1 MSTSIWNS
9 TKLSTIYWKLLYRNM
24 RGLLII
30 NSIKTSLYMNKVK
43 YSYIKYPMG
52 EHIFQCYISSI
63 YLFLINRL
71 TYIMEYMN
79 KTLVK
84 EEYCCSII
92 YIFWITFF
100 RVFLTGFPWKCTRD
114 IQYLIEYAID
124 NNDRVIFRL
133 LIGMPY
139 ILFFGICWMHRTIC
153 NVLTISFI
161 FWYYICKGGLTLRL
175 CGGSNRNIFY
185 DVTIDQTD
193 TYFS

>member
-9 TKLSTIYWKLLYRNM
+9 TKMLTIYWKLLYRNM

-30 NSIKTSLYMNKVK
+30 NSIKTSLCMNKVK

-63 YLFLINRL
+63 YLFLINWL

-84 EEYCCSII
+84 EEYCSSII

-100 RVFLTGFPWKCTRD
+100 RVFFTGFPWKCTRD

-124 NNDRVIFRL
+124 NNDRVIFIL

-139 ILFFGICWMHRTIC
+139 ILFFGICWMYRTIC

-161 FWYYICKGGLTLRL
+161 FWYYIW
-175 CGGSNRNIFY
+175 SIFAKV
-185 DVTIDQTD
+185 D
-193 TYFS
+193 